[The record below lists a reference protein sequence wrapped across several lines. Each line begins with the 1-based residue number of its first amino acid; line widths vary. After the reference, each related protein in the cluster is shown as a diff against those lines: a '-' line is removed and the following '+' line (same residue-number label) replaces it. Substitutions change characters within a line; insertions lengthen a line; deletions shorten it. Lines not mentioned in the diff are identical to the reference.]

1 MKATFLKALALTAV
15 GSTAAKE
22 LQPNALISEIYD
34 SGAIHKDL
42 MARKHASWDRQ
53 IASGEMN
60 STIYQSRLAA
70 DGPIPCVNG
79 VAAVVPGDR
88 LNTFKCDKVDF
99 YDFKSHA
106 DLGSKTG
113 QGSSSWG
120 WTAPNGREFVVV
132 AQADGASFSEITS
145 AGKLV
150 YLGRLPPYSTNSI
163 WRELRGYKNF
173 IVIGSEAS
181 RHGVQIFDL
190 SKLLTVNPASPVTF
204 SNSRDLTGY
213 WNGLPAGST
222 HNIVINE
229 EKQYAVAVGAQPRTS
244 TCRSGLIFIDL
255 KNPAKPTT
263 LGCAAG
269 DGYVHDAQCLV
280 YRGPD
285 TKYQGRDICYGYNED
300 TLTIYDV
307 TDKTTT
313 KIISRTSYEGASCK
327 SPSRPHAYL
336 FPIANSSTDTHQGWV
351 TNTQWQEYL
360 VLDDEYDEYDKTG
373 AAASGYPITY
383 FWDIRSLE
391 KPKQTGYF
399 KSPAYGI
406 DHNQFVIDGFAYQ
419 SNYGAGLRIL
429 DVSSLPQD
437 TTGKLVKE
445 VGFFDVYPED
455 DRNANGGSIDFIG
468 TWSHYPF
475 FKSGFILVNTIER
488 GAFVVKRQNNI
499 TLGEAREGGINPEP
513 RRAIRARVSSQ
524 SSLFPERR
532 TGAPSN
538 LFAAFAHR
546 QKEIPEGCRLVTVM
560 PCTFREF
567 ERRWTS
573 SLSRTISRKP
583 GAFGTAIVWW

>member
-70 DGPIPCVNG
+70 DGPVPCVNG

-88 LNTFKCDKVDF
+88 LNTFKCNKVDF

-106 DLGSKTG
+106 ALGSKTG

-255 KNPAKPTT
+255 KDPAKPTT

-327 SPSRPHAYL
+327 SPPRPHVHL

-437 TTGKLVKE
+437 PTGKLVKE

-488 GAFVVKRQNNI
+488 GAFVVKRQ
-499 TLGEAREGGINPEP
+499 
-513 RRAIRARVSSQ
+513 
-524 SSLFPERR
+524 
-532 TGAPSN
+532 
-538 LFAAFAHR
+538 
-546 QKEIPEGCRLVTVM
+546 K
-560 PCTFREF
+560 
-567 ERRWTS
+567 
-573 SLSRTISRKP
+573 
-583 GAFGTAIVWW
+583 